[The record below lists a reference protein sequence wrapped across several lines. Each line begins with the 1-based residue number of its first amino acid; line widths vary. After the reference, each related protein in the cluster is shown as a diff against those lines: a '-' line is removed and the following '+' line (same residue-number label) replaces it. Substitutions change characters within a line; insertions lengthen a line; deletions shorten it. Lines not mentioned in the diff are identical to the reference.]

1 MTQKD
6 FFSIFMLGF
15 NDNFEITEGLFSMQS
30 LRGKMWGENV
40 YSQVSAV
47 IGIWEYEVI
56 SEQTCKLANVTTVD
70 LHI

>member
-47 IGIWEYEVI
+47 IEIWEYEVI